1 MECGVLNW
9 PGAVPLE
16 PQDFMNFPFLSNFAT
31 LELPYPSETKILPA
45 ASQAT
50 SVGRLKLSPATP
62 APVAAP
68 PPPASRAG
76 TGTDSGFLPI
86 VIKILPSG
94 LNLTTMFDPSSTT
107 QMLSCRSILTV

>member
-16 PQDFMNFPFLSNFAT
+16 PQDFTNFPFLSNFAT
-31 LELPYPSETKILPA
+31 LELPYPSDTKILPA
-45 ASQAT
+45 LSQAT

-62 APVAAP
+62 APAAAP
-68 PPPASRAG
+68 PRPASRAA

-86 VIKILPSG
+86 VINIRPSE
-94 LNLTTMFDPSSTT
+94 LNLTPMFDPSSTPK
-107 QMLSCRSILTV
+107 MLSCGSTRTT